1 MGRGPH
7 GERPVILDDAV
18 LSGNLEPTM
27 ADWDAADN
35 LTRAA
40 VLAGLFRREGQDWLL
55 FTERHA
61 DLPQHPGQ
69 ISFPGGAREGEES
82 PVSCAL
88 RETEEEVGL
97 RGDCVTLLG
106 ALPTRISTSYYRVH
120 ALVGRFNGDVDLR
133 PDSRE
138 VASILTVPLSELMDE
153 SRWSE
158 REYTGREGIWRTPQF
173 FHESH
178 EIWGL
183 TGRLTRDLIAA
194 IRSPG

>member
-1 MGRGPH
+1 M
-7 GERPVILDDAV
+7 ILDDTA
-18 LSGNLEPTM
+18 LSQNLEPTFTR
-27 ADWDAADN
+27 WDATDN

-40 VLAGLFRREGQDWLL
+40 VLAALFRRQGRDWLL
-55 FTERHA
+55 FTERRA

-82 PVSCAL
+82 PVTCAL

-97 RGDCVTLLG
+97 RGSCVTLLG
-106 ALPTRISTSYYRVH
+106 GLPTRISTSSYRVH
-120 ALVGRFNGDVDLR
+120 ALVGRFDGDVELI
-133 PDSRE
+133 PDARE
-138 VASILTVPLSELMDE
+138 VASILTVPVSELLDE

-158 REYTGREGIWRTPQF
+158 REYHGRHGTWRTPQF
-173 FHESH
+173 FHGSH

-194 IRSPG
+194 IREPGRS